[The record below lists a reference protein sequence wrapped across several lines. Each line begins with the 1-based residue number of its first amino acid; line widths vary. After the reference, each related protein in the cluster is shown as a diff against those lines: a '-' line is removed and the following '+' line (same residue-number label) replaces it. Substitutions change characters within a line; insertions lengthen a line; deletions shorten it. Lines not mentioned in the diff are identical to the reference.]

1 MFSKFFID
9 HPIFTWVLAIT
20 IMGLG
25 LLAVPNL
32 PIQPYPS
39 VAPPQVSINANY
51 PGASAETIDKT
62 ITQRIEQNLIAIDNL
77 RYIQSSSSS
86 SGRAE
91 IRLTFDIDANPD
103 IAQVQ
108 TQNKLSQAL
117 SNLPAQVRQLGIP
130 VEKSSGFYAVV
141 VAAYSPGSKMDD
153 TEIGDFVASN
163 LVEPIGRIKGV
174 GRINAFAPQHALRIW
189 LNPRE
194 LFNYKLTA
202 TDVINAVRAQNN
214 QVASGQI
221 GAAPAVEG
229 QKINA
234 TVTSQSLFSTREQFE
249 NILLRT
255 LPNGESVRVGDI
267 ARVEIGAENYSS
279 IRRYKRKP
287 ASGFGVSLASDA
299 NALETVDLI
308 KERLKEL
315 EPTFPKDLKI
325 AYPVDVTP
333 FIRASIWEVVITLV
347 LAMFLV
353 IAVMY
358 VFLQNI
364 RSTLVPG
371 IAIPVV
377 ILGTFA
383 SLWFFQYSI
392 NILTLFAL
400 VLAIGLLVDDAI
412 VVTENIKR
420 SLEEDSELD
429 SKQAAYNSM
438 KELTGALVGTT
449 VVLWAVFVPMLL
461 FAGSTGVIYKQF
473 AVTLISA
480 MTLSLFVALTFTPSL
495 CATLFKKK
503 ESMGESKWF
512 GWFNSAYDKSK
523 NTYEKWLKYF
533 LNHTKLAFLSFLAV
547 IILIGLCFFNL
558 PSAFLPNE
566 DQGNIYVLLEGPPT
580 ATFEEMKKP
589 ISKVE
594 DFFLADRLSGSI
606 KDIFT
611 VRGFSFSGSGQNAAI
626 GFVHTVPYDERE
638 GPFIS
643 IFEIADMARKELS
656 AIRDAKIT
664 VIVPPPIR
672 DLGRATGFEFQLV
685 DRTGQGRE
693 NLVEVKDEFLAQLN
707 QSPEISYSRFNSLG
721 NSPQYKINI
730 DYEKAKALG
739 VSVASVNE
747 TLSAAWGT
755 QYVNDFIE
763 KDRVKRVFVQGDAP
777 FRMKPGDLGDWYV
790 RSQSGAMV
798 SFSDFSKGYWD
809 YGPPQV
815 ERFNGSAALPIQG
828 QASPGFS
835 TGDAMERI
843 MKVADNFKESLSVEW
858 VGLSYEEQQSG
869 DQVYYLYMITVL
881 AIFLSLAA
889 LYESWAIPFAIILTI
904 PMGIVGAALLSLVSG
919 QTNDVYFKV
928 GILLAMGLAAK
939 NAILIVEFA
948 ITAIKEGKCMMD
960 AIMQASQ
967 QRFRPILMTSFTFLL
982 GVLPLVFASG
992 PGSGAQQSIGFS
1004 LVGGILST
1012 TLLVIFFAPLFFLFI
1027 NRNIET
1033 VEDGSE

>member
-1 MFSKFFID
+1 
-9 HPIFTWVLAIT
+9 
-20 IMGLG
+20 MGLG

-39 VAPPQVSINANY
+39 VAPPRVSINANY

-91 IRLTFDIDANPD
+91 IRLTFDIDADPD

-234 TVTSQSLFSTREQFE
+234 TVTSQSLFSTKEQFE

-299 NALETVDLI
+299 NALETVDLV
-308 KERLKEL
+308 KEKLKEL

-480 MTLSLFVALTFTPSL
+480 MTLSLLVALTFTPSL

-512 GWFNSAYDKSK
+512 GWFNSGYDKSK
-523 NTYEKWLKYF
+523 NTYEKWLKAF
-533 LNHTKLAFLSFLAV
+533 LNHTKLGFLSFLAV
-547 IILIGLCFFNL
+547 IALVVLCFFNL

-707 QSPEISYSRFNSLG
+707 GSPEISHSRFNSLG

-777 FRMKPGDLGDWYV
+777 FRMKPSDLGDWYV

-815 ERFNGSAALPIQG
+815 ERFNGNAALPIQG

-843 MKVADNFKESLSVEW
+843 KQVADNFKESLSVEW

-869 DQVYYLYMITVL
+869 SQVYYLYMITVL

-904 PMGIVGAALLSLVSG
+904 PMGIVGAALLSLASG

-948 ITAIKEGKCMMD
+948 ITAIKEGKSVME